1 MPYDLNN
8 FTAPIRPWTAA
19 EIFDPVNAW
28 PGAPS
33 RIYVELNRMVGG
45 IRTTDVSGLSQT
57 GFDPQTRRHWIRFKT
72 WDGAAWGA
80 WQTTTGGLTPPVPL
94 QGFTSGP

>member
-33 RIYVELNRMVGG
+33 PIYVELNRMVGG
-45 IRTTDVSGLSQT
+45 N
-57 GFDPQTRRHWIRFKT
+57 RHTFPYR
-72 WDGAAWGA
+72 
-80 WQTTTGGLTPPVPL
+80 
-94 QGFTSGP
+94 